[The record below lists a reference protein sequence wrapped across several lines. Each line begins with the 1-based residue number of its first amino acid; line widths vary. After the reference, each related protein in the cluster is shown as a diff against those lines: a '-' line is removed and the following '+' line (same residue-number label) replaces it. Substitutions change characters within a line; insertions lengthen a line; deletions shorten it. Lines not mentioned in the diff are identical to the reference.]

1 MSARHHLFAYLRHWL
16 DVVDQHSIHSPFFFD
31 FYNKVVK
38 VHTHE
43 KEFEKIEAVRTNLLQ
58 NKTAITVNDLG
69 GGSKHLKTEKRT
81 LADIASTSLLPAHY
95 AAFYARLCRYAEAKR
110 VLELGTSFGI
120 TTLYLAQEPTRKVF
134 TFEGSA
140 SIADIALTN
149 FEFFEQKNIQLV
161 TGDIADTLPDFLQD
175 PAKLDF
181 VLMDANHRY
190 EPTVQ
195 YFNWLMR
202 RLSEKSIVA
211 IDDIHQSP
219 GMERAWN
226 ELKNHQL
233 VYGSVDLFRLGL
245 LFFDPALNHQH
256 FVWSL

>member
-16 DVVDQHSIHSPFFFD
+16 DVVDEHSIHSPFFFD

-38 VHTHE
+38 GKTPE
-43 KEFEKIEAVRTNLLQ
+43 KELEGIEAVRANLLR
-58 NKTAITVNDLG
+58 NNTAIVVNDLG
-69 GGSKHLKTEKRT
+69 GGSKHLKTNQRT
-81 LADIASTSLLPAHY
+81 LADIARTSLLPPHH

-110 VLELGTSFGI
+110 ILELGTSLGI
-120 TTLYLAQEPTRKVF
+120 TTLYLAQEPHSKVF
-134 TFEGSA
+134 TFEGSD

-149 FEFFEQKNIQLV
+149 FEFFEKKNIQLI
-161 TGDIADTLPDFLQD
+161 TGDIADTLPEFLQD

-190 EPTVQ
+190 EPTLQ

-211 IDDIHQSP
+211 IDDIHQTP
-219 GMERAWN
+219 DMERAWN

-233 VYGSVDLFRLGL
+233 VYGSVDLFRMGL